1 MELLLFI
8 IIGGITIVSALCV
21 VLQKNTLY
29 SALFL
34 ILTFLA
40 MAGLYLL
47 LSAEF
52 IAIIQVLVYAG
63 AVMVLFLFVIMLLN
77 LDRENQQEL
86 IRHRAQK
93 FFGFALVGIFIPLIG
108 LGVSTA
114 LLYSGPQLGARGN
127 FSPQAAGQVSN
138 TKAVASLLFTDY
150 LLPFEITSIL
160 LLATMIG
167 VVYLA
172 SRTKKPNNSRQGI
185 IDSEN
190 VTCQNS
196 EKKI

>member
-1 MELLLFI
+1 MELFLFI
-8 IIGGITIVSALCV
+8 VIGGIVLISSLGV
-21 VLQKNTLY
+21 VLQRNPLY

-47 LSAEF
+47 LGAEF
-52 IAIIQVLVYAG
+52 IAIVQVIVYAG

-77 LDRENQQEL
+77 LDKETHERVPG
-86 IRHRAQK
+86 HRFQK
-93 FFGFALVGIFIPLIG
+93 FFGVAVVVVMVPLIG
-108 LGVSTA
+108 LGISTA
-114 LLYSGPQLGARGN
+114 LLYSGSQLGPKGN
-127 FSPQAAGQVSN
+127 FSVQVAEKVSN

-172 SRTKKPNNSRQGI
+172 RRTKSKGERSN
-185 IDSEN
+185 
-190 VTCQNS
+190 
-196 EKKI
+196 